1 MPNRLFL
8 FKIFELTFSI
18 GLDFIDNLIPMVYQY
33 FIRYFFSLG
42 YFLYPEGQP
51 FEQLLVKSPQIF
63 VFLTEKALP

>member
-1 MPNRLFL
+1 
-8 FKIFELTFSI
+8 
-18 GLDFIDNLIPMVYQY
+18 MVYQY